1 MELERKERDFERRLE
16 ETGGEICKRLERVER
31 CCKEAEEARRR
42 DWEEFKG
49 RTVTAQERHRFE
61 LDGIRR
67 TSARMTDEYV
77 KVMRAA
83 SADIK
88 REFAEGREEARA
100 EAEESRAENRAQT
113 EALLKMLDRLP
124 PD

>member
-16 ETGGEICKRLERVER
+16 ETGGEICERLEQIHQD
-31 CCKEAEEARRR
+31 CKEAEEARRR
-42 DWEEFKG
+42 DWEELNG
-49 RTVTAQERHRFE
+49 RLMTAEEKHQFE
-61 LDGIRR
+61 MDNIRLLF
-67 TSARMTDEYV
+67 ARMTDEYV
-77 KVMRAA
+77 NVMRAA

-100 EAEESRAENRAQT
+100 EAEENRAENRAQR

-124 PD
+124 PN